1 MLHFCYQVI
10 LVVSFVTSTFEQ
22 TFLKVIAMKN
32 YCILILTILMMGM
45 LPQIAR
51 GYSVHVKGRWGEN
64 IIRTIFPKEP
74 EVSVNSS
81 VLSIYCPDA
90 ISDLT
95 IEVVSADGNVI
106 LKESVT
112 ISSGETVHFTL
123 SEITGTYQ
131 VRLNHE
137 YGYLVGDFVI

>member
-1 MLHFCYQVI
+1 
-10 LVVSFVTSTFEQ
+10 
-22 TFLKVIAMKN
+22 
-32 YCILILTILMMGM
+32 MMGM

-74 EVSVNSS
+74 EVSVNGS

-112 ISSGETVHFTL
+112 ISSGETVHFML

>member
-32 YCILILTILMMGM
+32 YCILILTIL
-45 LPQIAR
+45 
-51 GYSVHVKGRWGEN
+51 VKGRWGEN

-74 EVSVNSS
+74 EVSVNGS

-112 ISSGETVHFTL
+112 ISSGETVHFML

>member
-1 MLHFCYQVI
+1 MLHFCYSVI
-10 LVVSFVTSTFEQ
+10 LVVSFVTSTFGQ
-22 TFLKVIAMKN
+22 TYLKVIAMKN
-32 YCILILTILMMGM
+32 YCILISTILMMGIF
-45 LPQIAR
+45 PQIALGKR
-51 GYSVHVKGRWGEN
+51 IHVEGRWGDN
-64 IIRTIFPKEP
+64 IIRTIFPKTP
-74 EVSVNSS
+74 EVSVNGS

-106 LKESVT
+106 LKESIT

-137 YGYLVGDFVI
+137 YGYLVGDFAM

>member
-74 EVSVNSS
+74 EVSVNGS

-112 ISSGETVHFTL
+112 ISSRETVHFTL

-137 YGYLVGDFVI
+137 YGYLVGDFAM